1 MRYHHLLIYLF
12 LIVGTFKETHAY
24 TFFLNKNN
32 YQYYYYQL
40 NNVERNIYNSILNSI
55 DDIILENKYIY
66 FNITNLIQSPKSSH
80 DTDKS
85 TYQNLYVIFTEQLN
99 EFRNFFNNAKYA
111 ARNDYPELSF
121 IDWDALDI
129 DFYQKGKLTLVHKK
143 QILKEKTLFDSNL
156 NSTVVTTEIEY
167 ENTNKYLYE
176 GLTQIS
182 QKKIRSTEVIKDLID
197 EQTNFI
203 YYDIIKDVFVDV
215 PIVEG
220 TDYHWTVSSLNY
232 DINII
237 INNIIDNLY
246 KSIKEFDYENV
257 IFGKKNITDNQF
269 AFRNGNE
276 IYGLF
281 KSGYATSINLAKAF
295 KLAMDYIGID
305 CVLVWG
311 KTTDKVKKENSDH
324 SEMWNAI
331 NLFNKWYSIDLS
343 FHYYKICKLEMGSK
357 RGLKLD
363 TFTNC
368 QFDKRLN
375 NDITDMDS
383 DSVYTLLGSEV
394 ISNYLVEDSTVFTS
408 PETYLLF
415 PKLSQQN
422 YELAYD
428 ETISNNYNVTRL
440 NSVDSS
446 IAFKNINNVNTK
458 ENINIEKRYNTKKY
472 DMFVNANIKSMDFK
486 INNQYIIEN
495 TILTYDIFTKN
506 FDVKSM
512 SYILVKHVQET
523 KLVKMYL
530 NNKKTDSAKRF
541 KIDNNTPVNNTN
553 VKYIKYRFSLSNID
567 NNENI
572 NTFYNNDNNH
582 FTTLGMTELNGIL
595 INTEKMPVF
604 YNNKTSNSEID
615 DINIIQENNVD
626 SASPKYNF
634 NSTNKN
640 DNYTSFTIDNV
651 ISIENDYT
659 YVPLTINYTTY
670 QFIPGHSFININN
683 DDISNQYVTFYLI
696 SVPISY
702 WYNIFGENFSIGKEG
717 FEEVVENGKI
727 KLKNYNDWT
736 NFLEKYKDKFHILNE
751 FKYKY
756 HDSSPPITHSG
767 SSIDYIKSSPLPNYF
782 LNLQTTNVTIC
793 YNQPL
798 NLNDDELSVTV
809 TYSIT
814 KPIMDEKENN
824 VYYSIRNLKFNKKTN
839 CVDFEFSPD
848 LRISN
853 IIYYFKINGLIDDN
867 HLTPVIF
874 SYIIYPESDYESQ
887 RNVLYQTSFNDKAIT
902 SKISYSTPHNTNN
915 NLMFYDKNNNV
926 FYRNDVLIESKNI
939 REETQKLMK
948 QLLQQKET
956 MYNNTDINTEFL
968 KEINIKTKIGA
979 SLKAT
984 TPFEILIPWS
994 NRLKKFNYNTYKC
1007 YTFTKDIEG
1016 NPSNLSSCTLKFY
1029 SFGMITKIRSSQ
1041 YIWIISYKSI
1051 SDNEFSYKQYSIS
1064 YSGYMDIF
1072 ESIYNT
1078 NNGNIN
1084 DQKNNFSDND
1094 NFEKA
1099 SIQNTDRN
1107 DIHYNT
1113 EQDICKT
1120 LEIISN
1126 QIMPDVKHRENV
1138 VIDNSYNCYF
1148 DLNTRFKYYCH
1159 DLERGQFITN
1169 ENGKCIIKKKHD
1181 LHKNSFRRK
1190 NKHRNKTFK
1199 KKFRNSNN
1207 NKRDIPLYLETSDF
1221 MVSSYKIDDVPSII
1235 PDYGLESTLIY
1246 FTVTPPE
1253 NLGVKEISIIKK
1265 DTQEVMFT
1273 SSSNKKMIECI
1284 NLNHSYR
1291 FTMPSYDIELSIEFA
1306 SNNLKVE
1313 YIMIDD
1319 YQLNIVEG
1327 RYLYYVVVKD
1337 KEDIT
1342 EKPISIKTDSP
1353 YVTYNISYF
1362 ILNDEIYITLIAPNN
1377 EYMTYTIKYISKS
1390 NDYSDRS
1397 AVSMFYINK
1406 KALVNYPDNSYI
1418 FIYCNP
1424 DPSLDY
1430 NDLLDMIT
1438 IKDNDDAKISSDVQG
1453 NKISVKVI
1461 AENNY
1466 NYSMYTIVPIDQSN
1480 DVYRYYCI
1488 SSLPDNNLNNGDDK
1502 SNNKNNDKTSSAY
1515 TLRSLSSYK
1524 LNSIFIFTITIV
1536 LYLLI

>member
-12 LIVGTFKETHAY
+12 LIIGIFKEAQAY

-66 FNITNLIQSPKSSH
+66 LNITNLIQSTSSSH
-80 DTDKS
+80 DTDKF
-85 TYQNLYVIFTEQLN
+85 TYQNLYLIFKEQLN
-99 EFRNFFNNAKYA
+99 EFRGFFNNAKYA

-129 DFYQKGKLTLVHKK
+129 DYYQKGKIALVHRKE
-143 QILKEKTLFDSNL
+143 ILKEKALFDSNL
-156 NSTVVTTEIEY
+156 NDTVVTTEIEY

-182 QKKIRSTEVIKDLID
+182 QKKIRSTQVIKDLID

-220 TDYHWTVSSLNY
+220 TDYHWTVSSFNY
-232 DINII
+232 DINTI

-246 KSIKEFDYENV
+246 KSVTEFDYENV
-257 IFGKKNITDNQF
+257 TFGKKNITDNQF
-269 AFRNGNE
+269 TFRNGNE

-311 KTTDKVKKENSDH
+311 KTKDSVKNENSDS

-368 QFDKRLN
+368 QYDKRSN
-375 NDITDMDS
+375 DDITDMDS
-383 DSVYTLLGSEV
+383 NSVYTLLGSEL
-394 ISNYLVEDSTVFTS
+394 ISNYLIEDSTVFTS

-422 YELAYD
+422 YELTHD
-428 ETISNNYNVTRL
+428 EVISNNFNVTRL
-440 NSVDSS
+440 NSVDNSVT
-446 IAFKNINNVNTK
+446 FKNINNVNTK
-458 ENINIEKRYNTKKY
+458 EKIKKRYDTKKY

-486 INNQYIIEN
+486 IDNQYIEN

-506 FDVKSM
+506 FDVESM

-530 NNKKTDSAKRF
+530 NSKKTDSAKRF
-541 KIDNNTPVNNTN
+541 EDDNDTSFNNTN
-553 VKYIKYRFSLSNID
+553 VKYIKHRFELSNID
-567 NNENI
+567 NPKNLNS
-572 NTFYNNDNNH
+572 FYNNDNNH
-582 FTTLGMTELNGIL
+582 FTTLGMTEINGIL
-595 INTEKMPVF
+595 INTEKIPVF
-604 YNNKTSNSEID
+604 YSNKTNNSGID
-615 DINIIQENNVD
+615 DINVIQENNVD
-626 SASPKYNF
+626 SARPNYNF

-640 DNYTSFTIDNV
+640 NNTTSFTIDSV
-651 ISIENDYT
+651 VSIEDDYT
-659 YVPLTINYTTY
+659 YVPLTVNYTTY

-683 DDISNQYVTFYLI
+683 EDISSQHITFYLV

-702 WYNIFGENFSIGKEG
+702 WYKIFGENFSIGKEG
-717 FEEVVENGKI
+717 FEEVIENGKI
-727 KLKNYNDWT
+727 KLKEYNDWT
-736 NFLEKYKDKFHILNE
+736 YFLKNFKDEFHILNE

-767 SSIDYIKSSPLPNYF
+767 STIDYINSSPLPNYF

-798 NLNDDELSVTV
+798 NLNDDELGITI
-809 TYSIT
+809 TYSLT
-814 KPIMDEKENN
+814 KPILEEEESN
-824 VYYSIRNLKFNKKTN
+824 VYYSVRNLKFNKKTN

-853 IIYYFKINGLIDDN
+853 IIYYFKINGLIADN
-867 HLTPVIF
+867 HLTPVFF

-887 RNVLYQTSFNDKAIT
+887 RNVLYQASFNDKAST
-902 SKISYSTPHNTNN
+902 SKMSYSIPYNANN
-915 NLMFYDKNNNV
+915 NLMFYDKNNNI
-926 FYRNDVLIESKNI
+926 FYRNDVIIQSRNI
-939 REETQKLMK
+939 HEETQTLMK
-948 QLLQQKET
+948 QLLQQKESIF
-956 MYNNTDINTEFL
+956 NNTEINFEYL

-979 SLKAT
+979 PLKAT
-984 TPFEILIPWS
+984 TSFEILIPWS
-994 NRLKKFNYNTYKC
+994 DQLKKFNYNTYKC
-1007 YTFTKDIEG
+1007 YTFTKDTEG
-1016 NPSNLSSCTLKFY
+1016 KPINLSNCTLKFY
-1029 SFGMITKIRSSQ
+1029 SSGIITKIRSSQ
-1041 YIWIISYKSI
+1041 YIWIISYKST
-1051 SDNEFSYKQYSIS
+1051 SNNQFSYKQYSIS
-1064 YSGYMDIF
+1064 FSGYMDIF
-1072 ESIYNT
+1072 ESLYNT
-1078 NNGNIN
+1078 NNSNMDMD
-1084 DQKNNFSDND
+1084 DQENNSGDD
-1094 NFEKA
+1094 NFESA
-1099 SIQNTDRN
+1099 SIQNADRN

-1113 EQDICKT
+1113 EEDICKT
-1120 LEIISN
+1120 LEIISK

-1138 VIDNSYNCYF
+1138 VIDNHYNCYF
-1148 DLNTRFKYYCH
+1148 DLKTNFKYYCH
-1159 DLERGQFITN
+1159 DLEKGQFITN
-1169 ENGKCIIKKKHD
+1169 ENGKCKIKTKQD
-1181 LHKNSFRRK
+1181 LHKNNNFLRK
-1190 NKHRNKTFK
+1190 NKHRNKTYK
-1199 KKFRNSNN
+1199 NKFRNSH
-1207 NKRDIPLYLETSDF
+1207 NKRDIPLYLETNDF
-1221 MVSSYKIDDVPSII
+1221 MVSSYRIDNIPSII
-1235 PDYGLESTLIY
+1235 PNNGLESTLVY
-1246 FTVTPPE
+1246 FTVSPPE

-1273 SSSNKKMIECI
+1273 SSSNKKIIECI

-1327 RYLYYVVVKD
+1327 RYIYYVVVKD

-1342 EKPISIKTDSP
+1342 EKTINIKTESP

-1377 EYMTYTIKYISKS
+1377 EYKTYTIKCISKDD
-1390 NDYSDRS
+1390 DYSNRS
-1397 AVSMFYINK
+1397 TVSMFYINK
-1406 KALVNYPDNSYI
+1406 KALENYPDNSYI

-1424 DPSLDY
+1424 DPSIDY
-1430 NDLLDMIT
+1430 NDLLDK
-1438 IKDNDDAKISSDVQG
+1438 IKTKENNDAKISSDVQG
-1453 NKISVKVI
+1453 NKISVKVV

-1466 NYSMYTIVPIDQSN
+1466 NYSMYTIVPVDQTN
-1480 DVYRYYCI
+1480 DAYRYYCI
-1488 SSLPDNNLNNGDDK
+1488 SSLPDNDLNKGDDK
-1502 SNNKNNDKTSSAY
+1502 TNDKNNNETSSAY
-1515 TLRSLSSYK
+1515 SLRSLSSYK
-1524 LNSIFIFTITIV
+1524 LNSIFIFAITIV